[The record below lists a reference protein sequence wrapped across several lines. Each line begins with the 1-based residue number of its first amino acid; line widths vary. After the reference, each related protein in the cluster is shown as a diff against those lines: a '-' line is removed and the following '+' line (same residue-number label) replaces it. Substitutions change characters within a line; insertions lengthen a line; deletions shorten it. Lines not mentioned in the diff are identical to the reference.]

1 MQIMKGC
8 FYIMK
13 EKNFEFG
20 NYLYEL
26 RRKRGIS
33 QKELAKHLG
42 ITDKAVS
49 KWENGSSRPKIDTLS
64 AIAAFFNISTDELLS
79 CGMNSNENK

>member
-1 MQIMKGC
+1 MQITKGC

-33 QKELAKHLG
+33 QKEFAKQLG
-42 ITDKAVS
+42 ITDKAIS
-49 KWENGSSRPKIDTLS
+49 KWENGSSRPTTDKLA
-64 AIAAFFNISTDELLS
+64 AIAAFFNISIDDLLS
-79 CGMNSNENK
+79 CGKNNNENE

>member
-1 MQIMKGC
+1 
-8 FYIMK
+8 MK

-33 QKELAKHLG
+33 QKEFAKQLG
-42 ITDKAVS
+42 ITDKAIS
-49 KWENGSSRPKIDTLS
+49 KWENGSSRPTTDKLA
-64 AIAAFFNISTDELLS
+64 AIAAFFNISIDDLLS
-79 CGMNSNENK
+79 CGKNNNENE